1 MRTLATGLFLLL
13 AAWSGLGCH
22 MANKDAMVWGAQ
34 AERLAA
40 SGPKESEVPEGSMK
54 FIDPMQPEKEDRK
67 IIYQGL
73 LRLVVAE
80 IEPAIQEVSALAQRL
95 GGYVQQMDTDAVL
108 IRVPSEQFD
117 QAVEEISEMGSVI
130 QRRIQAVDVGEQYTD
145 LEMRIENLEN
155 LANTYR
161 DLLKKASSVEETLQ
175 IHKELAQVTGE
186 LERLK
191 GRLRNMQDR
200 VEYATLEVQFTPQT
214 ESPEPLQVA
223 LPFYWLGSLGIDELL
238 ASH

>member
-1 MRTLATGLFLLL
+1 MET
-13 AAWSGLGCH
+13 
-22 MANKDAMVWGAQ
+22 KDGVVWGAQ

-40 SGPKESEVPEGSMK
+40 RGPRQSEVPQGSMK
-54 FIDPMQPEKEDRK
+54 FIDPMEPEQEDRK

-80 IEPAIQEVSALAQRL
+80 VEPAIQEVAALSQRR
-95 GGYVQQMDTDAVL
+95 GGYVQQMDNDAVL

-117 QAVEEISEMGSVI
+117 QAVEEISEMGSVV

-145 LEMRIENLEN
+145 LEMRIRNLEE
-155 LANTYR
+155 LAETYR
-161 DLLKKASSVEETLQ
+161 ELLKKAAGVEETLQ
-175 IHKELAQVTGE
+175 IHKELANVTGE

-214 ESPEPLQVA
+214 ESPEQLQVA